1 VLIFDEIQRAPEE
14 LLDNI
19 IDIFDTAG
27 AAPALTH
34 APHKTPVNT
43 SLCIVIVISDL
54 GATKLSPDMDRDTA
68 KQVLNPN

>member
-27 AAPALTH
+27 AAPALTYT
-34 APHKTPVNT
+34 PHKTPVNT

-54 GATKLSPDMDRDTA
+54 GSTKLSPDMDRDTA